1 MKIPEIKEMLQLWK
15 EGKELL
21 KEVLEN
27 QKKKNAG

>member
-1 MKIPEIKEMLQLWK
+1 MKIPEVKEMLQLWR

-27 QKKKNAG
+27 QKKKDAG